1 MKTLIIV
8 LGLLIVATVC
18 HAELTIEKQ
27 YVSRF
32 ADPRVVN
39 ETMQE
44 QRQRERYQREVIEIL
59 RDMQYMQQ
67 QKALGMTLGDEW

>member
-1 MKTLIIV
+1 MKTLIIA
-8 LGLLIVATVC
+8 LGILIAATVC
-18 HAELTIEKQ
+18 QAGWTIEKE

-32 ADPRVVN
+32 ADPRVIN